1 MSTRRELL
9 QGIAAGTLAARSR
22 AAVEGRPN
30 ILYLH
35 SHDTG
40 RYIQPYGHEIP
51 TPNLQ
56 KLAGQ
61 GVLFRR
67 AYDAAPTCSPSR
79 ASLLTGECPHNSG
92 MLGLAHR
99 GFALNDYRRHILHTL
114 RPQGYRS
121 ALIGIQ
127 HISQDPKKIGY
138 DEIVATRNNQVAA
151 VAPAA
156 VQFLKRP
163 PGEPFFLDVGFFETH
178 REFHEPGPQEDP
190 RFCVPPSPL
199 PDSAATRRDIA
210 AFKASARVLDGGMGA
225 VLDALESSGLAENT
239 LVICTTDH
247 GIAFPAMKCN
257 LTAHGTGVF
266 LMMRGPGGF
275 TGGKVSDAMVSHL
288 DLFPTFC
295 DLLTIEHPAWLQ
307 GKSLMPLMRGEA
319 TEIHDEIFAEVNY
332 HAAYEPKRAVRTQR
346 WNYIRKFGDREH
358 PVLPNCDDG
367 LSKDLWVT
375 NGWKSRLD
383 PGEQLY
389 DTLFDPAERY
399 NLAADA
405 AHRATLTEM
414 RGRLDAWMKRTNDPL
429 LQGPVKAPPG
439 AVINDADGLSP
450 KEPTRPA

>member
-9 QGIAAGTLAARSR
+9 QGVAAGTLAARS
-22 AAVEGRPN
+22 AAAAEGRPN

-40 RYIQPYGHEIP
+40 RYIQPYGHKIP
-51 TPNLQ
+51 TPHLQ
-56 KLAGQ
+56 KLATQ
-61 GVLFRR
+61 GVVFRR
-67 AYDAAPTCSPSR
+67 AFDAAPTCSPSR

-121 ALIGIQ
+121 TLIGIQ
-127 HISQDPKKIGY
+127 HIAQDPKRIGY
-138 DEIVATRNNQVAA
+138 DEIVATRNTQVAA

-156 VQFLKRP
+156 VEFLKRP
-163 PGEPFFLDVGFFETH
+163 AGQPFFLDVGFFETH

-190 RFCVPPSPL
+190 RFAIPPAPI
-199 PDSAATRRDIA
+199 PDTPATRRDIA
-210 AFKASARVLDGGMGA
+210 AFRASARVLDQGMGA
-225 VLDALESSGLAENT
+225 VLDALESSGLAGNT

-275 TGGKVSDAMVSHL
+275 TGGKTCDAMVSQL
-288 DLFPTFC
+288 DLFPTVC
-295 DLLTIEHPAWLQ
+295 DLLGIEHPAWLQ
-307 GKSLMPLMRGEA
+307 GKSLLPLVHGGA
-319 TEIHDEIFAEVNY
+319 SEIHDEIFAEVNY

-346 WNYIRKFGDREH
+346 WNYIRRFGDREH

-367 LSKDLWVT
+367 LSKDLWVS

-383 PGEQLY
+383 PREQLY

-399 NLAADA
+399 NLAADPA
-405 AHRATLTEM
+405 YRATLTEM
-414 RGRLDAWMKRTNDPL
+414 RGRLDAWMKRTSDPL
-429 LQGPVKAPPG
+429 LEGPVKAPAG
-439 AVINDADGLSP
+439 AVVNDPDGLSP
-450 KEPTRPA
+450 KESTRPG

>member
-9 QGIAAGTLAARSR
+9 QGVAAGAFAARSR
-22 AAVEGRPN
+22 AAETGRPN

-79 ASLLTGECPHNSG
+79 ASLLTGECPHSSG

-99 GFALNDYRRHILHTL
+99 GFGLKDYRRHMLHTL

-127 HISQDPKKIGY
+127 HIAQDPKVIGY
-138 DEIVATRNNQVAA
+138 DEIVPTKGNQVAG

-163 PGEPFFLDVGFFETH
+163 PQQPFFLDIGFFETH
-178 REFHEPGPQEDP
+178 REFHEPGPREDA
-190 RFCVPPSPL
+190 RFSIPPAPI
-199 PDSAATRRDIA
+199 PDTAATRRDIA
-210 AFKASARVLDGGMGA
+210 AFKASARVLDEGVGA

-239 LVICTTDH
+239 LVISTTDH

-257 LTAHGTGVF
+257 LTAHGTGVY
-266 LMMRGPGGF
+266 LIMRGPGGF
-275 TGGKVSDAMVSHL
+275 SGGKAMDAMVSHL
-288 DLFPTFC
+288 DLFPTVC
-295 DLLTIEHPAWLQ
+295 DLLNIEHPAWLQ
-307 GKSLMPLMRGEA
+307 GRSLMPLMRGESA
-319 TEIHDEIFAEVNY
+319 EIHDEIYAEVNY

-346 WNYIRKFGDREH
+346 WNYIRRFGDREH

-367 LSKDLWVT
+367 LSKDVWVS
-375 NGWKSRLD
+375 NGWKARID
-383 PGEQLY
+383 PTEQLY

-399 NLAADA
+399 NLAADP
-405 AHRATLTEM
+405 AHRGTLAEM

-429 LQGPVKAPPG
+429 LAGAVKAPPG
-439 AVINDADGLSP
+439 AIVNDPDGLSP